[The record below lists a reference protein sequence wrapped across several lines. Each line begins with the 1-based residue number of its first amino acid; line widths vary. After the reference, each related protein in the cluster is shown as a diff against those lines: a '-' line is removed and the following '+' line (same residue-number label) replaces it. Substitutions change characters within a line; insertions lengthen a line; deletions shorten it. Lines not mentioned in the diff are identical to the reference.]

1 LLDACARLG
10 LDTQRI
16 LAAAQL
22 DADALQDPDARLPIE
37 QVEILWRSAYEI
49 SGDPDLSLHAIEVL
63 PFGAYRVVDLL
74 ASSAPT
80 IGTALTKV
88 ADYFPLIN
96 TAVRLRYEIG
106 HAEVSY
112 AVEAPS
118 RPSVLTRA
126 YAEYVLA
133 AVVLR
138 TRAAAREPFQLQ
150 RVEFSHPRPAN
161 TREHERIFACPVAF
175 DADTTRLVIAREVW
189 EAPCGEGATL
199 FSVLDAHAQLLFERL
214 PPGDDLV
221 EHVGQA
227 VKAELRG
234 GSPELP
240 SIARRLAMSPRTLQ
254 RRLKQHGIRFE
265 TLLDAARFRA
275 AQAYL
280 AERDIAASEVA
291 YLLGF
296 AGQSAF
302 NRAFKR
308 WSGQT
313 PTEYR
318 RTRLSRQGKTLTR
331 AD

>member
-16 LAAAQL
+16 LDAARL
-22 DADALQDPDARLPIE
+22 DADVLQDPDARLPVE

-80 IGTALTKV
+80 IGTALAKV

-106 HAEVSY
+106 DAEVSY
-112 AVEAPS
+112 VVEAPA
-118 RPSVLTRA
+118 RPSVLTRP

-138 TRAAAREPFQLQ
+138 TREAMKQPFPLN
-150 RVEFSHPRPAN
+150 RVEFTHPRPAS

-175 DADTTRLVIAREVW
+175 DVDATRIVIARDVW
-189 EAPCGEGATL
+189 DTKYGEGATL
-199 FSVLDAHAQLLFERL
+199 FSVLDAHAQLLVERL
-214 PPGDDLV
+214 PAGDDFV
-221 EHVGQA
+221 ARVGQA
-227 VKAELRG
+227 VDAELRG
-234 GSPELP
+234 GSPELT
-240 SIARRLAMSPRTLQ
+240 SVGRRLAMSPRTLQ
-254 RRLKQHGIRFE
+254 RRLKHHGIRFE

-313 PTEYR
+313 PTEFR